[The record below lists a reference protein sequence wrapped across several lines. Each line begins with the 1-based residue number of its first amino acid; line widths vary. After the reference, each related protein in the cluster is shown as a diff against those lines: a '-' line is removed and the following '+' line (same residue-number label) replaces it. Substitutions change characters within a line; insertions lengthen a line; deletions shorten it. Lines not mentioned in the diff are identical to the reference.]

1 MGEYS
6 ERIFNGGRE
15 EGLREGRLEGHR
27 EGRREERQAMIRIMK
42 TQGVDEETIEKIL
55 ENLKEEEIVQV

>member
-6 ERIFNGGRE
+6 ERIFNAGKE
-15 EGLREGRLEGHR
+15 EGLREGRRG
-27 EGRREERQAMIRIMK
+27 ERQAMIRMISSMK
-42 TQGVDEETIEKIL
+42 IQGIDEETKEKIL

>member
-6 ERIFNGGRE
+6 ERIFNGGKE
-15 EGLREGRLEGHR
+15 EGLR
-27 EGRREERQAMIRIMK
+27 EGRREERQAMIHLMRV
-42 TQGVDEETIEKIL
+42 QGVDEETIEKIL